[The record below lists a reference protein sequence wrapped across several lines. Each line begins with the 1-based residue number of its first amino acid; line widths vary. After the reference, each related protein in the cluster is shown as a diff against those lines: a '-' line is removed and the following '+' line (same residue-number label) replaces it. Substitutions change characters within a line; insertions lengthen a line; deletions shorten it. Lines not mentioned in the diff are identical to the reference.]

1 RFLDIEASGPS
12 AEHKQTGRSSIVARQ
27 DPCQAGTIGRRPGT
41 IRTGDELTI
50 EYCLPCCTLCM
61 MSDPGSDFR
70 LYHSNSLDVLAA
82 LLARNVR
89 A

>member
-1 RFLDIEASGPS
+1 MTL
-12 AEHKQTGRSSIVARQ
+12 ARPGQ
-27 DPCQAGTIGRRPGT
+27 SYRQRGT
-41 IRTGDELTI
+41 IRTGDGLAI

-89 A
+89 LPVRASRCSRRRWC

>member
-1 RFLDIEASGPS
+1 MA
-12 AEHKQTGRSSIVARQ
+12 
-27 DPCQAGTIGRRPGT
+27 QAGTIGRQPGT
-41 IRTGDELTI
+41 IRTVDGPTI
-50 EYCLPCCTLCM
+50 EYCLPSCTLCM

-89 A
+89 APVPGQPLLAPEVVLIPQVAMRRWL

>member
-1 RFLDIEASGPS
+1 
-12 AEHKQTGRSSIVARQ
+12 
-27 DPCQAGTIGRRPGT
+27 
-41 IRTGDELTI
+41 
-50 EYCLPCCTLCM
+50 M

-89 A
+89 APVPASRCWRRKWC